1 MSGLTRAEKA
11 AAFAA
16 ATTAAAATSAA
27 GSPGA
32 YTLSTPFSR
41 KATARIDP

>member
-11 AAFAA
+11 AAFVAA
-16 ATTAAAATSAA
+16 STAAAATNAG

-32 YTLSTPFSR
+32 YTLSTPFSG
-41 KATARIDP
+41 KVTARIGP